1 MTVRELRNMLNNV
14 NGDIPVFYYASKEN
28 EWRSGDE
35 LKFTLD
41 HDDSKLNK
49 EGLGTLTLF
58 IDD

>member
-1 MTVRELRNMLNNV
+1 MTVRELRDMLNNIS
-14 NGDIPVFYYASKEN
+14 GDIPVFYYASKEN

-41 HDDSKLNK
+41 RDDSNLNK
-49 EGLGTLTLF
+49 QGLGTLTLF